1 MKSLI
6 VSIALALS
14 MVAVAFAAIPTTAAV
29 YYTGSVQVTDGTGAP
44 RNVFFYDP
52 VSGDSERI
60 YVNVSLEYMGVPT
73 DMPIEVELIGPT
85 GNVED
90 WLWANTNDPAT
101 GEYHS
106 WSAAPWAQWLN
117 TGYVNFGDQSALV
130 MDVVLL
136 ANTGWWTEI
145 ARSQIVLKM
154 EGLTLSP
161 PPSPWYYPGEQI
173 TMSLVTRQTDEFYVQ
188 IVNDTD
194 HVFGDWNNQL
204 AVDGSWVMEWTL
216 PSNAPDG
223 IYYVYVKAQ
232 ADDTI
237 WYSASFNVQMY
248 VLQILVERSYVLP
261 GETIWI
267 YYEMI
272 NLSDLGSVTGATIEW
287 NANYENDTAA
297 EMWIHGTFPGTS
309 GTTMFTVPSDI
320 ALYSN
325 VYMTFWGNGSGGRSY
340 VDYETLYIYQL
351 GGSIDLDDTSYS
363 PGDIVTVSVGAT
375 ISWQDVMGANV
386 DIAVEYNGT
395 AITGYGVSNLMTDRN
410 GVVQHQFVLA
420 TNAAEGSYLVTAT
433 ISKSGFTVTKM
444 TSFDVIWSGSLTVEF
459 ANDYYYSGE
468 TAEFSFT
475 TVWNNVESPASSVY
489 YMVYDGSFSMIG
501 SDTTTTD
508 TGSYDIPVGYV
519 DWIYVQGVV
528 NLHGRLLFGQNEV
541 YVRLADI
548 VIQPGTD
555 SFRPGETIAWAYNIQ
570 TGLTSGALSYVVVDD
585 NGDVV
590 ASEDLTFAKSGTV
603 SYVVPYVTPGADAS
617 ARYTITMTLNDGTGN
632 SMTESSTVYLTA
644 VYEINAVRETNSNF
658 VNGAFDSGTKL
669 SFSFTI
675 DTHGAEDLPVYYV
688 YIWVTGADNEQRVLL
703 TTDSGTFEYTIP
715 DDAVDGWYWVDF
727 NLYDGVTGNYL
738 SGDEVS
744 FEVKAHQSAWDS
756 NVGGLSMFNFVL
768 LLLVIILLI
777 VLIVLPFLKGRIG
790 GGKAKAAPLPPPPAE
805 QLPPP

>member
-6 VSIALALS
+6 LSIALALS

-29 YYTGSVQVTDGTGAP
+29 YYTGSVQATDVTGAP
-44 RNVFFYDP
+44 MNVFFYDP
-52 VSGDSERI
+52 FSGDSERI

-73 DMPIEVELIGPT
+73 NMAIEVELIGPT
-85 GNVED
+85 GTVED

-106 WSAAPWAQWLN
+106 WSVAPWAQWLN
-117 TGYVNFGDQSALV
+117 TGYVDFGDQSALV

-173 TMSLVTRQTDEFYVQ
+173 TMCLVTRQTDEFYVQ
-188 IVNDTD
+188 VVNETD
-194 HVFGDWNNQL
+194 HVFGNWNNQL
-204 AVDGSWVMEWTL
+204 AVEGSWVMEWTL

-223 IYYVYVKAQ
+223 TYWVYVRAQ

-248 VLQILVERSYVLP
+248 VLQIQVERYYVLP

-267 YYEMI
+267 HYEMI

-287 NANYENDTAA
+287 NANYENDTGA
-297 EMWIHGTFPGTS
+297 EIWIHGTLPGTS

-340 VDYETLYIYQL
+340 VNYQTLYIYQL

-363 PGDIVTVSVGAT
+363 PGDVVTATVGAT
-375 ISWQDVMGANV
+375 ISWQDMMGANV
-386 DIAVEYNGT
+386 DITVEYNGT
-395 AITGYGVSNLMTDRN
+395 AIAGYGVSNLMTDRS
-410 GVVQHQFVLA
+410 GEVQYQFVLA

-433 ISKSGFTVTKM
+433 ISKAGFTVTKM

-459 ANDYYYSGE
+459 AKDYYYSGE

-475 TVWNNVESPASSVY
+475 TVWNSVESPAGSVY
-489 YMVYDGSFSMIG
+489 YMVYDSVGMVG
-501 SDTTTTD
+501 SDTTTTG
-508 TGSYDIPVGYV
+508 TGSYDIPAGYV
-519 DWIYVQGVV
+519 GRIYVQGVV
-528 NLHGRLLFGQNEV
+528 TLQGRMLFGQNDV
-541 YVRLADI
+541 YVRFADI

-555 SFRPGETIAWAYNIQ
+555 SFRPGDTIAWAYNIQ
-570 TGLTSGALSYVVVDD
+570 TGLTSGALSYVVVDN

-590 ASEDLTFAKSGTV
+590 DSADLSFATSGTV
-603 SYVVPYVTPGADAS
+603 SYVAPSADAS
-617 ARYTITMTLNDGTGN
+617 ARYTITMTLDDGAGN
-632 SMTESSTVYLTA
+632 SMTETSTVYLMA
-644 VYEINAVRETNSNF
+644 MYKINAVRETNSNF
-658 VNGAFDSGTKL
+658 VNGAFESGTTL
-669 SFSFTI
+669 RFSFTI
-675 DTHGAEDLPVYYV
+675 DSYGAEDLPVYFV
-688 YIWVTGADNEQRVLL
+688 YIWVTGADNEQRMLL
-703 TTDSGTFEYTIP
+703 TIDSGTFEYTIP
-715 DDAVDGWYWVDF
+715 DDAVDGWYSVGF
-727 NLYDGVTGNYL
+727 NLYDGVTGGYL
-738 SGDEVS
+738 SGDQVS

-777 VLIVLPFLKGRIG
+777 VLIVLPLVKGRSG
-790 GGKAKAAPLPPPPAE
+790 RGKSKAAPLPPPPAE